1 MSVSPYS
8 VQHDFEVQEYNKRR
22 AAWKASEK
30 RRKQEEK
37 LLKEQAKRDRKAALK
52 QLAQAER
59 AEPRK
64 TFGWLCRK
72 SQSRTDVSAAKKLD
86 DDDDDSDSD
95 EIPLRAALAAYPPEL
110 RRRT

>member
-59 AEPRK
+59 EPRK